1 MPAPTDLNALVDR
14 IIAETPVF
22 DVHTHLYPASMGPLS
37 LWGIDELLSYHYLI
51 AEVMRISPIT
61 YEQFW
66 KLSKAEQ
73 ADHIWKHLFV
83 ENAPVSEACRGVLT
97 VIKRLGLDANT
108 TSLKPLREAFA
119 SRTTAQ
125 QIDHIIKLSN
135 CRGLTMTNDVF
146 DDVEYGI
153 WQKNPERDPRFKAV
167 LRIDPLLLG
176 WPKVGEKLRG
186 WGYKAS
192 DDLGGDSMKEVRRF
206 LTDWIGR
213 MDAQYVACSLPP
225 SFRYPDDSPTTRVI
239 REAILPVTKEKN
251 LPFAMMIG
259 VKKLVNPQLRLA
271 GDSVAKSDINSLER
285 MLAEN
290 PHNKFL
296 CTMLARENQH
306 ELAVAARK
314 FRNLLVFGCWWFLNN
329 PVIIEEMTRMRM
341 ELLGPSVVP
350 QHSDCRVLE
359 QLLYKWDHSRAI
371 IGKVVKDKINDTLA
385 AGYNVSEQQI
395 RKLIHGYFGGVYEDF
410 QKATISA

>member
-1 MPAPTDLNALVDR
+1 MPAPTDLNPLVDR
-14 IIAETPVF
+14 VIAETPVF
-22 DVHTHLYPASMGPLS
+22 DVHTHLYPAGMGELS

-51 AEVMRISPIT
+51 AEVMRVSSIT
-61 YEQFW
+61 YDQFW
-66 KLSKAEQ
+66 RLSKSEQ

-108 TSLKPLREAFA
+108 PSLKPLREAFA

-146 DDVEYGI
+146 DGVEHAI

-192 DDLGGDSMKEVRRF
+192 DGVGGDSMKEIRRF

-251 LPFAMMIG
+251 IPFAMMIG

-285 MLAEN
+285 LLAEN
-290 PHNKFL
+290 PNNKFL

-306 ELAVAARK
+306 ELAVAAR
-314 FRNLLVFGCWWFLNN
+314 
-329 PVIIEEMTRMRM
+329 
-341 ELLGPSVVP
+341 
-350 QHSDCRVLE
+350 
-359 QLLYKWDHSRAI
+359 
-371 IGKVVKDKINDTLA
+371 
-385 AGYNVSEQQI
+385 
-395 RKLIHGYFGGVYEDF
+395 
-410 QKATISA
+410 

>member
-37 LWGIDELLSYHYLI
+37 LWGIDELMSYHYLI
-51 AEVMRISPIT
+51 AEVMRVSPIT

-66 KLSKAEQ
+66 KLSKPEQ

-239 REAILPVTKEKN
+239 REAILPVTREKN

-285 MLAEN
+285 ILAEN